1 MLPLLVLERELY
13 TFQLLINNKS
23 KECLK
28 VVKDF
33 QTHSHNILFK
43 ITSLELTIERSYQ
56 THSKNIHFKMTE
68 LVRRFSRKRDM
79 SSSRIHCC
87 YIIIGTEIRDK
98 HILKQDE
105 LFYCAIIS
113 SGLKEKKISVLF
125 SSLRT
130 PDPSLLLGNPG
141 LLINLPRNWLSFPSF

>member
-87 YIIIGTEIRDK
+87 YIIIGTEIKDK

-113 SGLKEKKISVLF
+113 SGLKENKNICPF
-125 SSLRT
+125 
-130 PDPSLLLGNPG
+130 LLLENPR
-141 LLINLPRNWLSFPSF
+141 PFSPPWEPWTSYQPT